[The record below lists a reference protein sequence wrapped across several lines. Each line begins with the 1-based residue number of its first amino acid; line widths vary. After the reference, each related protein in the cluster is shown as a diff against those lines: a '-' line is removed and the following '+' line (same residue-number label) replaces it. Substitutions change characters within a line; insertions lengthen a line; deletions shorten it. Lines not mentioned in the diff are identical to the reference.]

1 MTGVPHLPTLVTTDL
16 AAITRGRP
24 FPEER
29 LRSGGTS
36 GIGWVPANLCLT
48 AFNTIA
54 DPNPFGSVGDLR
66 ILPDP
71 SARFTTGGTLKETP
85 FDLVMGD
92 IVTLDGAPWDCCPR
106 HFLREALAMLKA
118 ETGLSIL
125 AAFEHEFQL
134 AGAGPAGHAFS
145 FEALR
150 QADPFVPRLLA
161 CLEEAGAEPEL
172 AFAEYGANQFEATLA
187 PADGLAAAD
196 RAVALREIV
205 RELAKG
211 LGWRASFA
219 PKPSLEGV
227 GNGVHIHLS
236 LVAEDGAPATYDA
249 AGPGRLSAR
258 AGSFFAGILRH
269 MQALT
274 AVAAPAAPSYFR
286 LKPHNWSASYTWLG
300 DRDREAS
307 LRICPTVSIGGR
319 DPAAQFNVEYRAAD
333 ALANPHLALGVL
345 VRAGLEGLRAG
356 LAAPPIV
363 SGDPGTMSEAE
374 RAELGLRRLPESCEA
389 ALAALEGDEVARGW
403 FPPDLFASFLAV
415 RRTELAAVTGREPA
429 EVCEIYRMLY

>member
-1 MTGVPHLPTLVTTDL
+1 MTGIPHLPTLVTTDL

-24 FPEER
+24 LPEER
-29 LRSGGTS
+29 LRSGNSS

-66 ILPDP
+66 ILPDI
-71 SARFTTGGTLKETP
+71 SARFTTDKTLKETP

-92 IVTLDGAPWDCCPR
+92 IVTLDGSPWNCCPR
-106 HFLREALAMLKA
+106 HFLREALAMLKM
-118 ETGLSIL
+118 ETGLSL
-125 AAFEHEFQL
+125 VAAFEHEFQL
-134 AGAGPAGHAFS
+134 SGAGPAGHAFS

-172 AFAEYGANQFEATLA
+172 AFAEYGANQFEATLR

-196 RAVALREIV
+196 RSVVLREIV
-205 RELAKG
+205 RELG
-211 LGWRASFA
+211 RGFGWRASFA
-219 PKPSLEGV
+219 PKPALDGV
-227 GNGVHIHLS
+227 GNGVHIHMS
-236 LVAEDGAPATYDA
+236 LAAEDGTPATYDP
-249 AGPGRLSAR
+249 AGPGRLSAK
-258 AGSFFAGILRH
+258 AGAFFAGILRH
-269 MQALT
+269 MPALV
-274 AVAAPAAPSYFR
+274 AVTAPAAPSYFR

-307 LRICPTVSIGGR
+307 LRICPTVSMGGR

-333 ALANPHLALGVL
+333 ALANPYLALGVL
-345 VRAGLEGLRAG
+345 VRAGLQGLRAG
-356 LAAPPIV
+356 LPTPLIV

-374 RAELGLRRLPESCEA
+374 RAERGLKRLPETCES

-403 FPPDLFASFLAV
+403 FSPDLLASFLAV
-415 RRTELAAVTGREPA
+415 RRTELAVVAGQEPSA
-429 EVCEIYRMLY
+429 VCETYRMLY

>member
-1 MTGVPHLPTLVTTDL
+1 MSDVPDLPILVTTDL
-16 AAITRGRP
+16 AAVTRGRP

-29 LRSGGTS
+29 LRSAGGS
-36 GIGWVPANLCLT
+36 GVGWVPANLCLT
-48 AFNTIA
+48 AFDTIA

-71 SARFTTGGTLKETP
+71 SARFTTSKTLKETR

-92 IVTLDGAPWDCCPR
+92 IVTLDGNPWDCCPR
-106 HFLREALAMLKA
+106 RFLREALTMLKA
-118 ETGLSIL
+118 ETGLSL
-125 AAFEHEFQL
+125 RAAFEHEFQL
-134 AGAGPAGHAFS
+134 VGAGPAGHAFS

-172 AFAEYGANQFEATLA
+172 AFAEYGANQFEATLG
-187 PADGLAAAD
+187 PTEGLAAAD

-227 GNGVHIHLS
+227 GNGVHIHMS
-236 LVAEDGAPATYDA
+236 LAAEDGAPATYDPS
-249 AGPGRLSAR
+249 GPGRLSAK
-258 AGSFFAGILRH
+258 AGAFLAGILRH
-269 MQALT
+269 MPALA
-274 AVAAPAAPSYFR
+274 AVTAPAEPSYYR

-300 DRDREAS
+300 ERDREAS

-319 DPAAQFNVEYRAAD
+319 DPASQFNVEYRAAD
-333 ALANPHLALGVL
+333 ALANPYLALGVL
-345 VRAGLEGLRAG
+345 VRAGLEGLRAN
-356 LAAPPIV
+356 LPMPPIV
-363 SGDPGTMSEAE
+363 SGDPGAMSEAE
-374 RAELGLRRLPESCEA
+374 RAEKGLRRLPENCAA
-389 ALAALEGDEVARGW
+389 ALAALEGDETARGW
-403 FPPDLFASFLAV
+403 FSPDLLASFLAV
-415 RRTELAAVTGREPA
+415 RRTEFAAVAGQEPA
-429 EVCEIYRMLY
+429 AVCETYRMLY